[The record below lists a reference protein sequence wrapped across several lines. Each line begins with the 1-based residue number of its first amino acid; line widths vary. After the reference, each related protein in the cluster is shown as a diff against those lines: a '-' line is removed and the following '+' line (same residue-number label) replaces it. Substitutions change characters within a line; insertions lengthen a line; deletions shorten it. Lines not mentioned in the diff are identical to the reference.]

1 MFRERRNMNHRLA
14 GIVVALVVVLG
25 LLASAQTAPNA
36 SAPAGA
42 ATGKAADKPSP
53 KSRGAGPDPN
63 IKQDQNQA
71 ATNAQE
77 TPAPL
82 PKSGQKQRGPTDCWV
97 TAANESPWYVNVYVD
112 GTYRGRFLPG
122 VKELLMLE
130 LAARLCTVAPISQTA
145 AITLGDHDLSTVV
158 QTAISPGRCISKYF
172 PAKPR

>member
-42 ATGKAADKPSP
+42 ATGKAVDKPSP

-112 GTYRGRFLPG
+112 GTYRGQVSPWG
-122 VKELLMLE
+122 KGIVN
-130 LAARLCTVAPISQTA
+130 ARAGST
-145 AITLGDHDLSTVV
+145 TLY
-158 QTAISPGRCISKYF
+158 GRADF
-172 PAKPR
+172 PNGSYNTWGPRSFYCGPDGSFTWTLHQ